1 MIHRD
6 IIEITME
13 DIVDSFK
20 SMGLSENYDLIAY
33 IGNLKTI
40 DKNTKDHLL
49 HLIECDNYQSYME
62 IYNICLENDIEL
74 PPI

>member
-1 MIHRD
+1 
-6 IIEITME
+6 ME
-13 DIVDSFK
+13 NIVDAFE

-33 IGNLKTI
+33 IRNLKTI
-40 DKNTKDHLL
+40 DKEKKGHLL
-49 HLIECDNYQSYME
+49 YLIECDNYQSYME